1 MPQVNVSVPPAL
13 KAWIDEQVAAGRY
26 SSPSDLI
33 RQLIRDAQED
43 AAEHAWLAEKLEEG
57 INSGAPRDAFEF
69 ADELKSRY
77 GRSAA

>member
-1 MPQVNVSVPPAL
+1 MAQINVSVPHAL

-26 SSPSDLI
+26 SSASDVI
-33 RQLIRDAQED
+33 RELVRRAQEE
-43 AAEHAWLAEKLEEG
+43 AAELAWLDAKLDEG
-57 INSGAPRDAFEF
+57 FNSGAPRDAFEF